1 MKVKTKL
8 MVAAALAAM
17 GMLAQAQAWD
27 KAPKQGKTAWT
38 CRIPLIRST
47 PLCPD
52 YNRRMIERYSPKVP
66 APNYRGSYYTP
77 TPYRR

>member
-8 MVAAALAAM
+8 MLVAVMATM
-17 GMLAQAQAWD
+17 GVVGQAQAWD
-27 KAPKQGKTAWT
+27 KAPKQSKTAWT
-38 CRIPLIRST
+38 CRVPLIRST

-52 YNRRMIERYSPKVP
+52 YNRRMIERYAPKVP
-66 APNYRGSYYTP
+66 SPSDRGRYYAP